1 MKPSVVKNAALRP
14 LALLALSSLL
24 AGCNSYDNL
33 NPLNWFS
40 DDEVNPPT
48 ELVSIDQEVSVNRRW
63 SISVGNGQG
72 DNYTMITPAI
82 DGDVIY
88 SASENG
94 NVVAVNKESGEVIWR
109 REVEGSIA
117 GGVGASDD
125 VVMLG
130 TNDAE
135 VIVLNQSDGS
145 EKWRTTVSSEV
156 LAAPQTNG
164 DVVVA
169 QTVDGKLIALS
180 FANAEQRWTYETTL
194 PALTL
199 RGTSEPIITNGGLVI
214 AGFSNGTVVA
224 VDAENGVF
232 RWEQR
237 VAIPEGRYDIERV
250 IDVDGRFKLE
260 GTTLFASSYQGNLM
274 AFDIT
279 TGRIVWGLE
288 ASTYHGIDSGFGNV
302 YYSSDQSH
310 VVAVRSNTE
319 NVVWENEELRYRQL
333 SAPTAIANYV
343 AIADFEGYI
352 HLISQIDGRIVGRS
366 QLDNDGIRAP
376 MLADR
381 NSLYV
386 YGNSG
391 RLMALELQ

>member
-1 MKPSVVKNAALRP
+1 MTTFLVSC
-14 LALLALSSLL
+14 SS
-24 AGCNSYDNL
+24 YENL

-48 ELVSIDQEVSVNRRW
+48 ELVNIEEEVEIRRRW
-63 SISVGNGQG
+63 SVSVGNGQG
-72 DNYTMITPAI
+72 DNYTMITPVI

-94 NVVAVNKESGEVIWR
+94 NVYAINKDSGDVIWR
-109 REVEGSIA
+109 SEIEGSIA
-117 GGVGASDD
+117 GGVGAANG

-130 TNDAE
+130 TNEAE
-135 VIVLNQSDGS
+135 VVVLNQADGS
-145 EKWRTTVSSEV
+145 EKWRTSVSSEV
-156 LAAPQTNG
+156 LSAPQTNG

-180 FANAEQRWTYETTL
+180 FDDAELRWTYETTL

-199 RGTSEPIITNGGLVI
+199 RGTGQPIITNGGLVI

-232 RWEQR
+232 NWEQR

-250 IDVDGRFKLE
+250 IDVDGRFKLD

-274 AFDIT
+274 AFDINSS
-279 TGRIVWGLE
+279 RIVWGME
-288 ASTYHGIDSGFGNV
+288 ASSYHGIDIGFGNV
-302 YYSSDQSH
+302 YFSNDKSH
-310 VVAVRSNTE
+310 VIAVRSNSD
-319 NVVWENEELRYRQL
+319 NVVWENEELSYRQL
-333 SAPTAIANYV
+333 SAPTAIDNYI
-343 AIADFEGYI
+343 AIADFEGYV
-352 HLISQIDGRIVGRS
+352 HLISQVDGRIVGRS

-376 MLADR
+376 MIAEN

-391 RLMALELQ
+391 RLLALELQ